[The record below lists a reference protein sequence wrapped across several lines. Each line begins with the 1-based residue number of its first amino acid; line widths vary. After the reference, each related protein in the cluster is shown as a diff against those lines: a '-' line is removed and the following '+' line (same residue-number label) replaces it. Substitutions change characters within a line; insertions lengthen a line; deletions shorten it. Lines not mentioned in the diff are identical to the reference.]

1 MIKNMPIELAP
12 LGECIACLGNRANC
26 VQPSFSCQFLRR
38 RCPCLTNRSFAIVI
52 AFYYGIKKFMTDKT
66 LRLTRIRR
74 DDK

>member
-12 LGECIACLGNRANC
+12 LAVVLA
-26 VQPSFSCQFLRR
+26 
-38 RCPCLTNRSFAIVI
+38 FAVVI
-52 AFYYGIKKFMTDKT
+52 AFYYGIRKFMTDKT